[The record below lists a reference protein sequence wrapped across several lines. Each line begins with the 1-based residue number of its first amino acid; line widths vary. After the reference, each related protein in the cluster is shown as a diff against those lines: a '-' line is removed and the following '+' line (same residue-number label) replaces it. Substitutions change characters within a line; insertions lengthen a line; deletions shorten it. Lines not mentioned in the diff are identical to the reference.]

1 MDINQL
7 RDNEKR
13 IFNDFNTEISKEL
26 SNDYPTIVSEL
37 NSEMGKSVLYI
48 IFRIIWHLIN
58 Y

>member
-13 IFNDFNTEISKEL
+13 IFNDFNTDIAKEL
-26 SNDYPTIVSEL
+26 SRDYPNIVSEL
-37 NSEMGKSVLYI
+37 NNEMGKSVLYI